1 MAECLRTGVQ
11 FPPPPPNLVVTVL
24 KNTLST
30 CITGTWG
37 FLCLTV
43 TDFVTMLLQLNAVTL
58 TVTAV
63 IAVTSLGVTVND

>member
-1 MAECLRTGVQ
+1 MYT
-11 FPPPPPNLVVTVL
+11 PPPPNLAVTVL

-43 TDFVTMLLQLNAVTL
+43 TDFVTMLLQRSRKALQ
-58 TVTAV
+58 
-63 IAVTSLGVTVND
+63 